1 MRWIIDPLDGT
12 VNFAHRIPFFAVNI
26 ALEISS
32 EIVSA
37 VTFSPL
43 IDELFIAEKGKGA
56 YLNGKKINVS
66 KVESLDN
73 AFLATGFPYN
83 LNSNPEKCIERFV
96 DIIKTGIPIRRLGSA
111 ALDLAYLAAGRFDGY
126 WETNLGA
133 WDCAAG
139 ILLIEE
145 AQGKISDWKGNKF
158 ILSPSNNSI
167 VGSNVKIHEPLI
179 NILRKS

>member
-1 MRWIIDPLDGT
+1 MLELT
-12 VNFAHRIPFFAVNI
+12 KENFEQETKNDRILVDFWAPWCGPCKQQEVI
-26 ALEISS
+26 L
-32 EIVSA
+32 
-37 VTFSPL
+37 
-43 IDELFIAEKGKGA
+43 GK
-56 YLNGKKINVS
+56 
-66 KVESLDN
+66 
-73 AFLATGFPYN
+73 
-83 LNSNPEKCIERFV
+83 V

-145 AQGKISDWKGNKF
+145 AHGKISDWRGNKF
-158 ILSPSNNSI
+158 ILSSSNNSI
-167 VGSNVKIHEPLI
+167 VGSNAKIHEPLI